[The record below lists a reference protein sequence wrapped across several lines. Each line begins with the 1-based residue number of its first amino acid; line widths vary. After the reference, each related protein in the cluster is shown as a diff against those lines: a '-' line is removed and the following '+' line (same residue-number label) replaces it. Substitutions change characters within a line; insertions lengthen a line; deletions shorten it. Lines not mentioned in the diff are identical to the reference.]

1 MHGISTNTM
10 KASSLFLV
18 GIAFACGFLFGFSYH
33 HIVDDAHAET
43 TTAQGHAPRPEATDS
58 QWQRFEARLKALE
71 ASRAQSG
78 SAQPA
83 SAVPEPP
90 QQHAKASMTKREMS
104 RLLHAK
110 PERTTTTTATGAK
123 CKPGRKPYHLM
134 LTAQD
139 SPYQAWQTRIMYYHF
154 KKLQAANPCTE
165 MTGFT
170 RMLNS
175 VR

>member
-1 MHGISTNTM
+1 M

-71 ASRAQSG
+71 ASRAQTG
-78 SAQPA
+78 SAQQT

-90 QQHAKASMTKREMS
+90 QQHAKASMTKREMTK
-104 RLLHAK
+104 LLLSLIH
-110 PERTTTTTATGAK
+110 
-123 CKPGRKPYHLM
+123 
-134 LTAQD
+134 
-139 SPYQAWQTRIMYYHF
+139 I
-154 KKLQAANPCTE
+154 
-165 MTGFT
+165 
-170 RMLNS
+170 
-175 VR
+175 